1 MDHPALEVRAAAPA
15 VALETAFLTRG
26 LPASVRL
33 DAAREMARAVREEG
47 AEPAFVGVLD
57 GRAIVGLEDAELERL
72 AASDRKLSVR
82 DLAVAA
88 ARGEDGGTTVAA
100 TVYLAHRAGVAV
112 AATGGIGGVHPGSGW
127 DVSADLEALARAPI
141 VLVCSG
147 AKAITDVGATL
158 ERLETL
164 GVVVAGW
171 RTRELPAF
179 WSVESGIALD
189 LSVVTADEVA
199 SIRRA
204 ALALG
209 APGAILLCVPPPAGL
224 ALPPAESDR
233 AVARA
238 LAELEEGDV
247 RGPDVTPFLL
257 ARIADLTGGRSL
269 AANVALLA
277 RNAGVAAAVARA
289 IADQA

>member
-33 DAAREMARAVREEG
+33 DTAREMARAVREEG

-57 GRAIVGLEDAELERL
+57 GRAIVGLEDVELERL

-179 WSVESGIALD
+179 WSVESGIAAP
-189 LSVVTADEVA
+189 VTVISAAEVA

-247 RGPDVTPFLL
+247 WGPDVTPFLL

-277 RNAGVAAAVARA
+277 RNAGVAAAIARA